1 MKIQTFKNMKGI
13 IHGKTSK
20 RITCDSSGTLQIG
33 ATEIKIVSG
42 EEAIF
47 PLLFHGAT
55 GDYDATFTADNG
67 NVYNLGKVAVRGGR
81 IAPPT
86 AVEVELMELHCRAD
100 IAESEREALE
110 KRIFILEHLFDTDSL
125 NFLIK

>member
-13 IHGKTSK
+13 IHGKHQK
-20 RITCDSSGTLQIG
+20 RISCEISGTLQIG
-33 ATEIKIVSG
+33 SIEIKIDAG
-42 EEAIF
+42 DEAIL
-47 PLLFHGAT
+47 PSLFHGAT
-55 GDYDATFTADNG
+55 GDYGATFTADNG

-86 AVEVELMELHCRAD
+86 PTEVEIMELHCRAD
-100 IAESEREALE
+100 IAEAERDALLARVYE
-110 KRIFILEHLFDTDSL
+110 LEHIFDTNSL

>member
-1 MKIQTFKNMKGI
+1 MKITTYKNLKGI

-33 ATEIKIVSG
+33 ATEIKIASG
-42 EEAIF
+42 EEAIL

-81 IAPPT
+81 IVPPSPT
-86 AVEVELMELHCRAD
+86 EVEIIELHCRAD
-100 IAESEREALE
+100 IAEAEREALE
-110 KRIFILEHLFDTDSL
+110 KRVFILEHLFDTDAL

>member
-1 MKIQTFKNMKGI
+1 MKITTYKNLKGI
-13 IHGKTSK
+13 VHGKNQK
-20 RITCDSSGTLQIG
+20 RITCALSGTLLIG
-33 ATEIKIVSG
+33 STEVKIVSG
-42 EEAIF
+42 EEAIM

-55 GDYDATFTADNG
+55 GDYDATFAADNG

-110 KRIFILEHLFDTDSL
+110 KRVFILEHLFDTDAL

>member
-1 MKIQTFKNMKGI
+1 MKIQTYKNLKGI

-42 EEAIF
+42 EEAIL

-55 GDYDATFTADNG
+55 GDYDATFTDVDG
-67 NVYNLGKVAVRGGR
+67 NVYKLNKVALRGGR
-81 IAPPT
+81 ILPPT
-86 AVEVELMELHCRAD
+86 AIEVELMELHCRAD
-100 IAESEREALE
+100 IAEADREALE
-110 KRIFILEHLFDTDSL
+110 KRVYILEHLFDTDAL